1 MKKLVLLPI
10 LALLAHLV
18 AAQQTEGRVLYETK
32 INLHRMLTKEREAM
46 KSQVPEFRTSKN
58 ELFFTATESLYQ
70 PYVDDEEEAAA
81 TGGGGGGMVMFR
93 GGQGKTH
100 LNFATTAHTEQREVM
115 GKEYLIVDTLRTLP
129 WKFSEETKQI
139 KGYACKKATMT
150 RVERNRTQNV
160 TVWYTDAVFVTAGP
174 DKFYG
179 LPGLVL
185 SVDINDGE
193 VAINTLEIELKTLK
207 KNDLKVPTSGKKVND
222 TEFREAMREQ
232 MKGMG
237 GPGGA
242 VIRN

>member
-10 LALLAHLV
+10 LVLLAHLA
-18 AAQQTEGRVLYETK
+18 AAQQTEGRVLYEAK
-32 INLHRMLTKEREAM
+32 ANLHRMLPKEREAM
-46 KSQVPEFRTSKN
+46 KSQIPEFRTSKN
-58 ELFFTATESLYQ
+58 ELYFTANESLYQ

-81 TGGGGGGMVMFR
+81 TGGGGGGMMMFR
-93 GGQGKTH
+93 GAQGKTH
-100 LNFATTAHTEQREVM
+100 LHFGTTTRTEQREVM

-139 KGYACKKATMT
+139 KGYTCKKATMT
-150 RVERNRTQNV
+150 REERNRTQNI

-174 DKFYG
+174 DRFYG

-193 VAINTLEIELKTLK
+193 IAINALEIELKTLK
-207 KNDLKVPTSGKKVND
+207 KNDLKVPTSGKKV
-222 TEFREAMREQ
+222 TEAEFRDAMREQ